1 MVCYNLHTPIVR
13 FVWKRFYAASV
24 RLLSDHHSRYR
35 LCRFFNNLSL
45 PLYWGAGGGS
55 LYFCPFP
62 QRSRPASHGCLRTV
76 LDQPLLP
83 GFGCHNLLLLQA
95 GSEQPSR
102 TYQRCPGVCLSQR
115 FVRDGNPRTRLLAS
129 RSVRLWCPL
138 RSGGKY
144 RLVLPVF
151 CDRLNPSFLS
161 GVGLL

>member
-35 LCRFFNNLSL
+35 LYGISIACLLLRAFEK
-45 PLYWGAGGGS
+45 
-55 LYFCPFP
+55 
-62 QRSRPASHGCLRTV
+62 RSRPASHGCLRTV

-115 FVRDGNPRTRLLAS
+115 FVRDGNPRARLLAS